1 MRETCI
7 YRNSLFCL
15 ATSADRRETPALRLR
30 LARNF
35 FFMPRTAEFQR
46 MADEDSELAAI
57 LNKFEIM
64 PSTAATLEE
73 AGFISVQSLALLTP
87 EAMNTDAQLRQ
98 LPLAQRLLLNEA
110 AKSVNSKK
118 PISTQACSTSAK
130 DQPIEEDI
138 MNVWQTFSSNE
149 MPATSSTFTPISTHT
164 SKSKDIINFVSM
176 HPGQN
181 EEPELRV
188 VDGHLH
194 VGNKRTTR
202 DKLSIPQY
210 MEAAIRMRATVPLE
224 QQEEYCEYISR
235 IAQLA
240 QVFSW
245 ASVLLF
251 DKEFRRKREEKG
263 GSWTSEE
270 PFLMSLCLR
279 PINTS
284 PTNPQNKK
292 KASWGSSQQRVDPTT
307 GRPVCIRY
315 NKGGCTSETCRYT
328 HVCLSCLGPHPE
340 SKHPSPKNGQQ

>member
-1 MRETCI
+1 MT
-7 YRNSLFCL
+7 
-15 ATSADRRETPALRLR
+15 
-30 LARNF
+30 
-35 FFMPRTAEFQR
+35 
-46 MADEDSELAAI
+46 DEESKLAAI

-64 PSTAATLEE
+64 PSTAAALEE
-73 AGFISVQSLALLTP
+73 AGFISVQPLALLTQ

-110 AKSVNSKK
+110 AKSVSSKK
-118 PISTQACSTSAK
+118 PIATQACPTSAK

-210 MEAAIRMRATVPLE
+210 MEAAIRMRATMPLE

-284 PTNPQNKK
+284 LTNPQNKK
-292 KASWGSSQQRVDPTT
+292 RQAGAAPNNASIPPQVGPYVFDTTKGVVHQKHAGILMYASHASDPT
-307 GRPVCIRY
+307 
-315 NKGGCTSETCRYT
+315 
-328 HVCLSCLGPHPE
+328 LSQNIPLQKTANNRTRGAL
-340 SKHPSPKNGQQ
+340 